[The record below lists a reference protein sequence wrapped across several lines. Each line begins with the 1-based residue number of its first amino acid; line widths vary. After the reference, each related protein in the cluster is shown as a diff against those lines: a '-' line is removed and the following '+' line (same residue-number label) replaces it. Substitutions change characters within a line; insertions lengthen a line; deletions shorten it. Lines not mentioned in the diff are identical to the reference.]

1 LKIVENFVENLFLEV
16 SLNYLCKMIKFVN
29 SFSIVL
35 LIMTGVL
42 LFFIYHD
49 EMDIQIPYIQEI
61 MLGMAGVF
69 IFLLLLK
76 SNVRWQALFM
86 GLRAKG
92 FNLSLNGFK
101 KIILSELFSTS
112 YFLVFALVVFIY
124 FPTYTYLGWVF
135 LIFFLEGVLH
145 LSFQLIKKPYK
156 VLLNNKNISVVTN
169 NLTMVRWSDILKIE
183 TRHKDVHFINKLGY
197 PILVDTQLMSDKDKN
212 TFLFTVQQ
220 LAQEKGIYCSVGEII
235 TGERG

>member
-1 LKIVENFVENLFLEV
+1 
-16 SLNYLCKMIKFVN
+16 MIKFVN
-29 SFSIVL
+29 SVSIVL
-35 LIMTGVL
+35 LILTGVL

-49 EMDIQIPYIQEI
+49 EMDIEIPFINEI
-61 MLGMAGVF
+61 LIGIASFF
-69 IFLLLLK
+69 IFLLILK

-86 GLRAKG
+86 GIRAKG
-92 FNLSLNGFK
+92 YNLSLLGFK

-112 YFLVFALVVFIY
+112 YFLVFALVVFFY
-124 FPTYTYLGWVF
+124 FPNYTYLGWVF

-145 LSFQLIKKPYK
+145 LGIQFLKKPYK
-156 VLLNNKNISVVTN
+156 VLLNERNISVVTN

-197 PILVDTQLMSDKDKN
+197 PILVDTQLMCESDKQDFLLKVQKFAQDKN
-212 TFLFTVQQ
+212 
-220 LAQEKGIYCSVGEII
+220 IYCSVGEII